1 MTFPTIVSYYSPRPD
16 EFGDKAFA
24 YDEAIGI
31 IEASC
36 SRLGLKHVLITEKG
50 NEDKIPHVDKA
61 RIFAIDGT
69 QSLKLMQATVA
80 GQMAYLRHVGTDPG
94 GVIMTGVDC
103 MFLKDPSPIFDGDDW
118 DVSVTI
124 GPYSPGGLN
133 NGLVALAPN
142 RGDAAA
148 RFYELALHNCPED
161 WMGDQESIRRI
172 VHPLAPIGRIV
183 DRNGFK
189 VRFLDM
195 DRHNLPPACI
205 DDPAIPEAYMLHF
218 KGARKE
224 FMGDACEQWLGI
236 KRPEPLFVVR

>member
-1 MTFPTIVSYYSPRPD
+1 MTLPTIVSYYSPRPD
-16 EFGDKAFA
+16 EYGARA
-24 YDEAIGI
+24 HSYDEAIACL
-31 IEASC
+31 EASC
-36 SRLGLKHVLITEKG
+36 ARLGLRHVLLTEKG
-50 NEDKIPHVDKA
+50 NEDHVPHVDPE
-61 RIFAIDGT
+61 RIFSLDGT

-103 MFLKDPSPIFDGDDW
+103 LFLRDPSPIFDGGDW

-133 NGLVALAPN
+133 NGLVALPPGKSAQ
-142 RGDAAA
+142 AAN
-148 RFYELALHNCPED
+148 FYELALHNCPEE
-161 WMGDQESIRRI
+161 WPGDQESIRRI
-172 VHPLAPIGRIV
+172 VHPLAPVGSIV
-183 DRNGFK
+183 DRHGFK

-195 DRHNLPPACI
+195 EIYNLPPACL

-236 KRPEPLFVVR
+236 KRPQPEFVVR